1 MEALNNI
8 LHTLQ
13 RYAIAGVFVLTYI
26 AEHIIPQRKEI
37 IDHKHDIKNIAVGV
51 FNLAFVAFVGY
62 QFQNVIEWLN
72 NKHFGLWDMLFR
84 SYVKRPS
91 KEIEFGI

>member
-13 RYAIAGVFVLTYI
+13 PYAIAVLFLITYI
-26 AEHIIPQRKEI
+26 AEHLIPQRKET

-51 FNLAFVAFVGY
+51 FNLAFVAQGI
-62 QFQNVIEWLN
+62 N
-72 NKHFGLWDMLFR
+72 FR
-84 SYVKRPS
+84 K
-91 KEIEFGI
+91 